1 MQNVTTIFHF
11 TFPEPIIWFLSKLV
25 ILIYFI
31 NLARKWPDLMQ
42 YWQNIE
48 KNVPAYSGVKRNW
61 MFYNEIKFYTVTISV
76 LIFGRVAMAN
86 IFSTFNLMLFTYNF
100 HRLCYTQHTHS
111 TVEHSMSIASG
122 VNRGRLCT
130 NTTNVEAYFH
140 QAFPQFYSV
149 TEYSGG
155 WKEFVAELLN
165 YYCVFLWSFMDIFI
179 VGISKCLSTRL
190 NQFNEYLL
198 KFKGMV

>member
-1 MQNVTTIFHF
+1 MITFFRF
-11 TFPEPIIWFLSKLV
+11 TFAEPIIWFLSKLV

-31 NLARKWPDLMQ
+31 NLARKWPNLMR
-42 YWQNIE
+42 YWQKIE

-61 MFYNEIKFYTVTISV
+61 IFYNEIKFYTVTISV
-76 LIFGRVAMAN
+76 LIFGSVAMEN
-86 IFSTFNLMLFTYNF
+86 IFNF
-100 HRLCYTQHTHS
+100 QFKCYSHPISIVCFIFIYTQS

-155 WKEFVAELLN
+155 WKEFFAELLN